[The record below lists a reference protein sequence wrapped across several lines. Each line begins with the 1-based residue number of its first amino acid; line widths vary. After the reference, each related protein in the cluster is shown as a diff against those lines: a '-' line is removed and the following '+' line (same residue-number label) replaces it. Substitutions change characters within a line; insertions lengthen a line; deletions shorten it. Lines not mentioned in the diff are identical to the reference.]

1 MRKVLTALLAVALL
15 VGGGATFA
23 LVSAPS
29 PATAQEDTDTEE
41 APPATDDPARV
52 RPERGAILGGVLDE
66 LVADGVITQ
75 AQADAI
81 TEAMGERRSRETPV
95 LA

>member
-41 APPATDDPARV
+41 APPATDDRF
-52 RPERGAILGGVLDE
+52 RTMRRL
-66 LVADGVITQ
+66 Q
-75 AQADAI
+75 AA
-81 TEAMGERRSRETPV
+81 
-95 LA
+95 